1 MRCKVLTTMTK
12 MFIAMLKKFEKLCV
26 IKTHL
31 VFAIVM
37 LMILCGYIMK
47 YRYINKYLTILY
59 NSKGQRESY
68 EICDIQNGLFPSQLD
83 TLC

>member
-1 MRCKVLTTMTK
+1 MSKIFLE
-12 MFIAMLKKFEKLCV
+12 MLKKFEKLWLTKNQ
-26 IKTHL
+26 I
-31 VFAIVM
+31 VFVIVM

-47 YRYINKYLTILY
+47 YRNINKYLTILY
-59 NSKGQRESY
+59 NSKGQCKSY

>member
-1 MRCKVLTTMTK
+1 MLTTMTK

-31 VFAIVM
+31 VFAIFM

-47 YRYINKYLTILY
+47 YRYIIRSCN
-59 NSKGQRESY
+59 NS
-68 EICDIQNGLFPSQLD
+68 SQLIMKNKILH
-83 TLC
+83 THVIRRKKFYIISTSIIVY

>member
-1 MRCKVLTTMTK
+1 M
-12 MFIAMLKKFEKLCV
+12 A
-26 IKTHL
+26 
-31 VFAIVM
+31 FAIVI
-37 LMILCGYIMK
+37 LIILCGYIMK
-47 YRYINKYLTILY
+47 YRNINKYLTILY

>member
-1 MRCKVLTTMTK
+1 M
-12 MFIAMLKKFEKLCV
+12 A
-26 IKTHL
+26 
-31 VFAIVM
+31 FAIVI

-47 YRYINKYLTILY
+47 YRNINKYPAILY
-59 NSKGQRESY
+59 NSNGQRESY